1 MRSRWSARES
11 SRVLENI
18 KCQSRSRDPYHNSPA
33 LNSALPQNVWVA
45 EAAEADMDAA
55 SPRSIA

>member
-1 MRSRWSARES
+1 MPLGLFSERLL
-11 SRVLENI
+11 RVLPLD
-18 KCQSRSRDPYHNSPA
+18 KKKGVPA
-33 LNSALPQNVWVA
+33 VSFPALPQNVWVA